1 MEHQVGGLKS
11 QVDNVTSKV
20 NILPKPKK
28 REAKISVILIHFDVF
43 NLVSRGQFLGTKKI
57 NIHHIPKPF
66 NLINLS

>member
-28 REAKISVILIHFDVF
+28 K
-43 NLVSRGQFLGTKKI
+43 RG
-57 NIHHIPKPF
+57 
-66 NLINLS
+66 